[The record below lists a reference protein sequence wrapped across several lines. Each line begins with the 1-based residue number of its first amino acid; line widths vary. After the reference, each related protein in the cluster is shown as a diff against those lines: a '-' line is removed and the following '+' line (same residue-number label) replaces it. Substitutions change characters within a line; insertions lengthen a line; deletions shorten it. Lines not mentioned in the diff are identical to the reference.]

1 MQKEPPQSF
10 FAWSVSSFDDD
21 DDDDIMMVMAMVILK
36 MGSSYTIAI
45 LSICVV
51 LDSSVAPSR
60 GAEAPGGF
68 GGRLR
73 VRARPL
79 LAWAG
84 RTRSAALPSA
94 G

>member
-1 MQKEPPQSF
+1 
-10 FAWSVSSFDDD
+10 
-21 DDDDIMMVMAMVILK
+21 MMVMAMVILK

-79 LAWAG
+79 LPG
-84 RTRSAALPSA
+84 LVEHVLPHFPALGELLDCCYEELMSLSYHC
-94 G
+94 GVM